1 MYFFLKMECPIC
13 YEEKVSIFTNN
24 CGHTWC
30 KECHNKL
37 VQMNHTTCPMCRDNI
52 VLQKHLPKNH
62 YIEWL
67 LSGGEPIY
75 VWRTKR
81 HRKRYKQY
89 LKYKYS

>member
-1 MYFFLKMECPIC
+1 MECPIC

-67 LSGGEPIY
+67 LVAANQYMFGEQNGIE
-75 VWRTKR
+75 KDIN
-81 HRKRYKQY
+81 
-89 LKYKYS
+89 SI